1 MFGYTLEDDL
11 NFLANEDDLKLLGKW
26 KTTTFFSANDDD
38 LKLLGKW
45 KTTSIFLRNGRL
57 PKFCISVEKVWFLS
71 F

>member
-11 NFLANEDDLKLLGKW
+11 HFLANEDDLKLLGKW

-45 KTTSIFLRNGRL
+45 KTTSIFFE
-57 PKFCISVEKVWFLS
+57 KWKITYIFYFC
-71 F
+71 